1 MIRSMTGYGR
11 SGRVMFDRKISIE
24 IKSVNHRYNDLSV
37 KMPRILNPFEDA
49 IRKMMAQT
57 ITRGKVDVYINLE
70 SFSSD
75 DVIISLNKPLADA
88 YAEKLKEIKQLYST
102 YDDVSLSLISRFPDV
117 VSVGKNDD
125 SEKSSSEISET
136 LFCALSDAIEQF
148 NEMRERE
155 GAALKTDLLM
165 KIDMLSE
172 LAAKV
177 LARSPEIVA
186 EYRKKL
192 LVRMSD
198 VLADTNIDETR
209 ILTEAAIFADKSCID
224 EELTRLSSHLS
235 QFKQILQSEGA
246 IGKKLDFLVQE
257 INREINTTGS
267 KSNDVEITGYVIEM
281 KSESEK
287 IREQVQN
294 IE

>member
-11 SGRVMFDRKISIE
+11 GGRVMFDRKITVE
-24 IKSVNHRYNDLSV
+24 IKSVNHRYNDLSI
-37 KMPRILNPFEDA
+37 KMPRILNPFEDD
-49 IRKMMAQT
+49 IRKLFAKT
-57 ITRGKVDVYINLE
+57 ITRGKVDVYINVD

-88 YAEKLKEIKQLYST
+88 YAEKLKEIKQLYNT
-102 YDDVSLSLISRFPDV
+102 YDDVSLSLISRFPDI
-117 VSVGKNDD
+117 VSIEKNDE
-125 SEKSSSEISET
+125 SEKASEEIYET
-136 LFCALSDAIEQF
+136 LFCALDDAVVMF
-148 NEMRERE
+148 NEMRARE
-155 GAALKTDLLM
+155 GAALEADLLQ
-165 KIDMLSE
+165 KISCLSE
-172 LAAKV
+172 TAAKV
-177 LARSPEIVA
+177 QKRSPGVVA
-186 EYRKKL
+186 EYREKL
-192 LVRMSD
+192 LARMTE

-224 EELTRLSSHLS
+224 EELTRLSIHLS
-235 QFKQILQSEGA
+235 QFREIIKEGGA
-246 IGKKLDFLVQE
+246 VGKKLDFLIQE

-267 KSNDVEITGYVIEM
+267 KSNDIAITKHVIEM